1 MAPRAGGTVARRD
14 DGELAPTRSWP
25 VNRPGVMHGDAVS
38 ELSGHWSGADD
49 AQRRLRAVS
58 DAARLTHVEVDF
70 AAGRLRVADN
80 FGAILGIGAPAAPD
94 LSLDEGAAFIVGHV
108 VPEDRARLAAAL
120 ARFLAGDDEPSLCVD
135 VQAADPPQRSV
146 EMVFAIERGPAGAPL
161 VGFATC
167 IDVTE
172 RVRSARVLRESEARY
187 RSALRAGRMGAWE
200 TDYVEATR
208 TWSPEGMALF
218 GLSLPDGRGRVGGAH
233 DEFQAALHPLDRH
246 LVQRFRALA
255 DTEDAFPAEYRI
267 VRPDGSMLWLAGR
280 GLVVSR
286 RPDGRA
292 HRLVSIMA
300 DVTERRGAE
309 ELLRIER
316 ERVALALQA
325 GLMGAFD
332 FDLRRGALWWSPR
345 TYEIFG
351 VPPERFTP
359 SPESV
364 GACIHPDDRE
374 RFLRQRAQAIAR
386 HQPLQLEF
394 RIVRP
399 DGSVVWVAHRGQT
412 DYDASGAPVRHYGI
426 VMDITER
433 RLAEQALRDADRQ
446 KDQFVAT
453 LAHELRNPLAPIRN
467 AVTLMRR
474 LPLDAPRIAW
484 CRDVIERQVGQMAR
498 LLDDLLDL
506 SRMTRDQLELRP
518 EPLALATVVERALEI
533 AQPVIDAAGHAIDV
547 ELPAQPV
554 HFVGDPARL
563 AQVFSNLLINAA
575 KYTPPG
581 GQLSLGA
588 CLQGDELQVRVS
600 DEGIG
605 IPPEHL
611 PRIFDMFTQV
621 DPSRDRSQAGLGI
634 GLALSRRLVE
644 MHGGQI
650 VARSDGAGRGSEFL
664 VRLPI
669 AATPTGVSVP
679 AERARAGPAGR
690 PLRILVADD
699 LRDGA
704 DSLAMALEAMGH
716 EVRVAYD
723 GDEAVRLGAAFLPHV
738 ALLDLGMPAVDG
750 FEACRRIRAA
760 PWGGAVML
768 IAQSG
773 WGREADRARTRDA
786 GFDHHLVKPIHPG
799 ALAPLLDAVAPD
811 LP

>member
-1 MAPRAGGTVARRD
+1 M
-14 DGELAPTRSWP
+14 
-25 VNRPGVMHGDAVS
+25 S
-38 ELSGHWSGADD
+38 EHSRLGSGPDD

-58 DAARLTHVEVDF
+58 AAARLTHVEVDY
-70 AAGRLRVADN
+70 AARRLRVADDA
-80 FGAILGIGAPAAPD
+80 GAVLGIEAPAAAD
-94 LSLDEGAAFIVGHV
+94 LSFEEGAALVLGPV
-108 VPEDRARLAAAL
+108 VPDDRARLATAL
-120 ARFLAGDDEPSLCVD
+120 GHFLAGDDEPSLCVD
-135 VQAADPPQRSV
+135 VRAADAPPRSV
-146 EMVFAIERGPAGAPL
+146 EIVFAVERGPAGEPL
-161 VGFATC
+161 AGFATC

-172 RVRSARVLRESEARY
+172 RVRGARELRESEARY

-200 TDYVEATR
+200 TDFVEGTR
-208 TWSPEGMALF
+208 AWSPEGMALF
-218 GLSLPDGRGRVGGAH
+218 GLSLHDGRGRVGGPT
-233 DEFQAALHPLDRH
+233 DEFQAAMHPQDRH
-246 LVQRFRALA
+246 LVRRFHALA

-267 VRPDGSMLWLAGR
+267 VRPDGSMLWLAGG

-300 DVTERRGAE
+300 DVTERRSAE

-316 ERVALALQA
+316 ERAALALQA

-332 FDLRRGALWWSPR
+332 FDLARGALWWSPR

-351 VPPERFTP
+351 VRPERFTP
-359 SPESV
+359 TAESV
-364 GACIHPDDRE
+364 GACLHPDDRE
-374 RFLRQRAQAIAR
+374 RFLHQRAQAIAG
-386 HQPLQLEF
+386 HHPLQLEF

-412 DYDASGAPVRHYGI
+412 DYDAGGTPVRHYGI

-446 KDQFVAT
+446 KDQFIAT

-467 AVTLMRR
+467 ALTLMRR
-474 LPLDAPRIAW
+474 LPPDAPRIAW

-518 EPLALATVVERALEI
+518 EPLSLATVVERALEI
-533 AQPVIDAAGHAIDV
+533 AQPLIDAAGQVIEV
-547 ELPAQPV
+547 ELPVQAV

-581 GQLSLGA
+581 GRLSLRA
-588 CLQGDELQVRVS
+588 CMQGDELQVKVS

-611 PRIFDMFTQV
+611 PHIFEMFTQI

-644 MHGGQI
+644 MHGGRI

-664 VRLPI
+664 VGLPI
-669 AATPTGVSVP
+669 VAPPTGVAASPEGV
-679 AERARAGPAGR
+679 RSGPADR

-699 LRDGA
+699 LRDSA
-704 DSLAMALEAMGH
+704 DTLALALEAMGH

-723 GDEAVRLGAAFLPHV
+723 GVEALRLGAGFLPHV

-750 FEACRRIRAA
+750 LETCRRIRAA
-760 PWGGAVML
+760 PWGAAVVL

-773 WGREADRARTRDA
+773 WGREADRVRTREA

-799 ALAPLLDAVAPD
+799 ALVPLLDAVATG
-811 LP
+811 LF